1 VLAQIE
7 AEKQKVV
14 DTFDERRQALVEA
27 RDAEQ
32 QAIVDNQNAAI
43 ARYEDAERRE
53 QQQADRQAQRS
64 ALQSQQQAILHKERL
79 DQFLIE
85 GQAIQNQ
92 INALKSQLSAN
103 VTSQQQQQVSLS
115 GGGSSLS
122 AFGGSL
128 KAFAKGGT
136 VTEPTIA
143 LLGENGPEKVIPLR
157 QSSGLSDGAM
167 GNVVYLT
174 FAPQMNV
181 GDIATASQ
189 VEQAMNR
196 AALAAVEAAAK
207 MDTQGLQR
215 MLG

>member
-1 VLAQIE
+1 M
-7 AEKQKVV
+7 
-14 DTFDERRQALVEA
+14 
-27 RDAEQ
+27 
-32 QAIVDNQNAAI
+32 
-43 ARYEDAERRE
+43 
-53 QQQADRQAQRS
+53 
-64 ALQSQQQAILHKERL
+64 
-79 DQFLIE
+79 
-85 GQAIQNQ
+85 
-92 INALKSQLSAN
+92 KSQLSAN
-103 VTSQQQQQVSLS
+103 VTSHQQQQAQQVSLS
-115 GGGSSLS
+115 GGSGGSLS

-128 KAFAKGGT
+128 KAFAKGGV